1 MLFKRFY
8 PLMSPEGEGGSTG
21 GQDTQGEQGISQNN
35 PNNEGSQASSGSSEP
50 SQKTFTQEDLN
61 RIAAQEKRQGASS
74 ILKALGFENEAAA
87 KDFVKK
93 YRQQEEDKKD
103 DLTKAQEKLSAEVA
117 SRELAEK
124 KADLLEK
131 RFKVMAQGVSADKA
145 EDIVILANAKVT
157 EEKDFDTALE
167 ELKTAY
173 PSIFSETSS
182 SSGTGTG
189 TSGNPP
195 RGGRPESSS
204 GLGKKLAEQRK
215 STMTQKNPYFSN

>member
-8 PLMSPEGEGGSTG
+8 PLMSPEGEGGFSG
-21 GQDTQGEQGISQNN
+21 GQSPQSEQNSSQNN
-35 PNNEGSQASSGSSEP
+35 PNVEGQGNQKSSEP

-173 PSIFSETSS
+173 PSIFSETSPS
-182 SSGTGTG
+182 SGTG

-215 STMTQKNPYFSN
+215 ASMTQKNPYFSN

>member
-21 GQDTQGEQGISQNN
+21 GQDPQGEQGISQNN

-74 ILKALGFENEAAA
+74 ILKALGFENEAVA

-117 SRELAEK
+117 NRELAEK

-182 SSGTGTG
+182 SSGTGT
-189 TSGNPP
+189 SGNPP
-195 RGGRPESSS
+195 RGGKPESSS

-215 STMTQKNPYFSN
+215 ASTTQKNPYFSN